1 MSNKYYKLQ
10 VTYYVFITIPRPPSF
25 HTPRMQLV
33 YLARLNSKRVFAL
46 AVLHAISFSFSFSF
60 SFCCCYSQ
68 K

>member
-1 MSNKYYKLQ
+1 
-10 VTYYVFITIPRPPSF
+10 
-25 HTPRMQLV
+25 MQLV

-46 AVLHAISFSFSFSF
+46 AVLHAISFSFSL